1 MTPKTYLR
9 IICMKEFFNYDFRDI
24 SEMILTRSGKITACS
39 FVANGK
45 SADI

>member
-9 IICMKEFFNYDFRDI
+9 IIYMKEFSNYDFRDI
-24 SEMILTRSGKITACS
+24 PEMILSRSGKITACS